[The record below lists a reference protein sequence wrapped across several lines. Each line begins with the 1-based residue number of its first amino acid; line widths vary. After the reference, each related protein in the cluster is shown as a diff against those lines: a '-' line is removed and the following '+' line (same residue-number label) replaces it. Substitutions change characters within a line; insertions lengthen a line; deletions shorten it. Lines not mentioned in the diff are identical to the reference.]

1 MWKVVAKITNRIT
14 EQTRNL
20 TNQTARWYEVF
31 GMCIKDSSFKPAKK
45 KASEEKTF
53 LKEKNQK
60 ILLEQVVGLKSKN
73 SQILTQCSRIQ
84 YSAQLSGKNLYTFCS

>member
-1 MWKVVAKITNRIT
+1 MKYLGCVLRTVV
-14 EQTRNL
+14 L
-20 TNQTARWYEVF
+20 NQL
-31 GMCIKDSSFKPAKK
+31 KK
-45 KASEEKTF
+45 KASEEKIF